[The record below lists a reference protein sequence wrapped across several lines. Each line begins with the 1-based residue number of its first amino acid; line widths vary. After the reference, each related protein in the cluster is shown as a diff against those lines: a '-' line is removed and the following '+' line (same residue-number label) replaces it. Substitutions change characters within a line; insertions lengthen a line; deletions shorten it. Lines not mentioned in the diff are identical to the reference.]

1 MFGVGP
7 CPFGN
12 LGQCGI
18 SEINKKVTLPTT
30 GVKQTETNMENMRT
44 INRINQCK
52 KKALKDL
59 Q

>member
-30 GVKQTETNMENMRT
+30 GKTNRNQYGKYEN
-44 INRINQCK
+44 K
-52 KKALKDL
+52 
-59 Q
+59 